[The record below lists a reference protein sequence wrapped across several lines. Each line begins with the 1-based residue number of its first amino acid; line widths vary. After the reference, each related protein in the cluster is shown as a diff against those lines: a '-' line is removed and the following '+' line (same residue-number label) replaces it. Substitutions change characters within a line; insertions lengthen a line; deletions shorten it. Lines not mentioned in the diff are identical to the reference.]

1 MTGMGWFV
9 PVILSV
15 ISASTP
21 LLLAATGELV
31 AEKSGVLNLGIEGM
45 MLVGAIVGFAVTL
58 TTGSAVLG
66 IAAAAAAGMGMAFIF
81 GVLVLLL
88 LANQVAAGL
97 ALTIFGTGL
106 SALIGK
112 SFVGNGVPPLP
123 KLDLPLLSDL
133 PVIGPILFH
142 QDALVYGSFLLLALV
157 SWFLYRT
164 RPGLALRAVGDSHE
178 AAHAIGYPVIAIRFG
193 AVLFGG
199 LASGLAGAYMSLVYT
214 PMWAENMTAGRG
226 WIALALVVFSTWR
239 PARLLLGAYL
249 FGGISIL
256 QLYVQGTQLHI
267 PSQFLSMLPYLT
279 TIIVLV
285 LILLSAF
292 LDDPGPLAV
301 GTHEIEALHQ
311 IGRRRRQHQL
321 AVGAG
326 GRRCDDR

>member
-1 MTGMGWFV
+1 
-9 PVILSV
+9 
-15 ISASTP
+15 
-21 LLLAATGELV
+21 
-31 AEKSGVLNLGIEGM
+31 
-45 MLVGAIVGFAVTL
+45 
-58 TTGSAVLG
+58 
-66 IAAAAAAGMGMAFIF
+66 MGMAFIF

-157 SWFLYRT
+157 SFFLYRT

-178 AAHAIGYPVIAIRFG
+178 AAHAIGYPVIAIRFA

-285 LILLSAF
+285 LISRDQTRIRLNAPACL
-292 LDDPGPLAV
+292 
-301 GTHEIEALHQ
+301 
-311 IGRRRRQHQL
+311 GRPFH
-321 AVGAG
+321 AAG
-326 GRRCDDR
+326 